1 MAFGDFKD
9 LTRGTASDNIL
20 DDKAFNIVKSP
31 IYDGRQRGLASMIYI
46 LLIKSLRVVLLKM
59 KAYKVRH

>member
-31 IYDGRQRGLASMIYI
+31 IYDGRQRGLASMI
-46 LLIKSLRVVLLKM
+46 LIKRLRVVLLKM